1 MGRKKNV
8 AFDAHAKND
17 DDKKVCFAGRKEAGV
32 QCSAVESGE
41 HSIGETNRERDK
53 AWSNGI
59 RCEDS
64 ASMNECLN
72 DCQ

>member
-41 HSIGETNRERDK
+41 HSIGETNRERD
-53 AWSNGI
+53 
-59 RCEDS
+59 
-64 ASMNECLN
+64 
-72 DCQ
+72 